1 MIGTTSNDGLLPLF
15 FILLSRPGDGAYTF
29 TMIRAVLL
37 GTRETS
43 LPVISAHQ
51 EMRDSE
57 REAFY
62 DDIAHVIQNT
72 KKSHLW
78 DSNPRS
84 LRYTT
89 KACGRLTIYDQL
101 RIVLKLFVYAYY
113 SYNRA
118 NCRSLL

>member
-62 DDIAHVIQNT
+62 DDIAHVIP
-72 KKSHLW
+72 K
-78 DSNPRS
+78 NPTCGIRTRDPCGT
-84 LRYTT
+84 LLKHAAALPYTT
-89 KACGRLTIYDQL
+89 
-101 RIVLKLFVYAYY
+101 
-113 SYNRA
+113 
-118 NCRSLL
+118 NCALY